1 VSTTAPSTAPQVVD
15 DNPLSEGLERLPVH
29 PTNLAIFG
37 ATGDL
42 SNRKLLPALYNLA
55 HEGALPER
63 FNLVGISRSE
73 MTDDEFRAMATE
85 AVRKYSRREP
95 DDAVLTRL
103 FENARYVAGTFD
115 QSDLYAGL
123 EKAMQA
129 FDEEAHQRLN
139 RCFYLSTAPAFFPVI
154 VGKLGEQGL
163 HGLEGADVR
172 VIIEKPFGTTLEE
185 AEDLN
190 RQVL

>member
-1 VSTTAPSTAPQVVD
+1 MSTTVPSTPPEVVG
-15 DNPLSEGLERLPVH
+15 DNPLAEGLERLPVH

-55 HEGALPER
+55 HDGALPER

-73 MTDDEFRAMATE
+73 MTDEEFRKQATE
-85 AVRKYSRREP
+85 AVRKYSRRTP

-115 QSDLYAGL
+115 QPELLREWPGGAGHPL
-123 EKAMQA
+123 
-129 FDEEAHQRLN
+129 RLK
-139 RCFYLSTAPAFFPVI
+139 LSS
-154 VGKLGEQGL
+154 G
-163 HGLEGADVR
+163 
-172 VIIEKPFGTTLEE
+172 
-185 AEDLN
+185 
-190 RQVL
+190 